1 MQAAYY
7 FYMVSETRDDLSWLA
22 QTQLIGWEPG
32 ELDPH
37 TGLTPLKTKWD
48 YGEFVVT
55 LDSVIG
61 LDYGVGITHLELDAE
76 SVTSGIMQAVKVGS
90 LRDHIAQ
97 LIRLTPAL
105 IYEEVAL
112 ADILE
117 HIERFGLDV
126 IEITLSDTEKLVYK
140 EMTTQAIE
148 STKTAADEI
157 RLRAKRLRGTPPS
170 RGRGAK
176 TPESWSREI
185 AELYL
190 DMLKAEGPRG
200 VVQAMAVELDAP
212 ANTVSQWV
220 RKSRL
225 EGWLGPAP
233 LPGKAGGVAGTR
245 LIKWRKNKEE
255 EEE

>member
-1 MQAAYY
+1 
-7 FYMVSETRDDLSWLA
+7 
-22 QTQLIGWEPG
+22 
-32 ELDPH
+32 
-37 TGLTPLKTKWD
+37 
-48 YGEFVVT
+48 VT
-55 LDSVIG
+55 ARIV
-61 LDYGVGITHLELDAE
+61 
-76 SVTSGIMQAVKVGS
+76 QAVKVGS
-90 LRDHIAQ
+90 LREHIAQ
-97 LIRLTPAL
+97 LIRLQPAL

-117 HIERFGLDV
+117 LIERFDLADV
-126 IEITLSDTEKLVYK
+126 EITLSDTEKLDYK
-140 EMTTQAIE
+140 EMTT
-148 STKTAADEI
+148 KTIASIKAAADEI
-157 RLRAKRLRGTPPS
+157 RPRAKRLKATAPS

-190 DMLKAEGPRG
+190 IMLQAEGPRG

-233 LPGKAGGVAGTR
+233 MPGKAGGVAGTR
-245 LIKWRKNKEE
+245 LVKWWENNEE